1 MNYTQSVR
9 STPWLLIAT
18 ALFATA
24 PLAIAQTPSQLPA
37 TKHQMESVKG
47 LEGSQAPA
55 AKPATPSTPHQ
66 SGVLADAHPTS
77 PADYRLALSGAE
89 EVPAVVTSATGK
101 ASVAVSE
108 DKAITGGVST
118 SGIEATA
125 AHIHVGEVGKNGPVL
140 ITLVKDG
147 AQGWLVP
154 ADSTLSDADY
164 AHYKAG
170 ALYINVHSAAHK
182 DGEIR
187 AQLKP

>member
-1 MNYTQSVR
+1 MNYTHPVR
-9 STPWLLIAT
+9 SMRWLLIGS

-24 PLAIAQTPSQLPA
+24 PLVVAQTPSQLPA

-55 AKPATPSTPHQ
+55 APAAMPSTPHQ
-66 SGVLADAHPTS
+66 SSVLADAHPTS
-77 PADYRLALSGAE
+77 PADDRLALSGAQ
-89 EVPAVVTSATGK
+89 EVPAVITSATGK
-101 ASVAVSE
+101 ASIEVS
-108 DKAITGGVST
+108 DDRSVTGGVST
-118 SGIEATA
+118 SGIDATA
-125 AHIHVGEVGKNGPVL
+125 AHIHVAEVGKNGPVV

-154 ADSTLSDADY
+154 ADSTLSDAEY

-170 ALYINVHSAAHK
+170 ALYINVHSVAHSK
-182 DGEIR
+182 GEIR